1 MDNKLFTIKNI
12 NYINLKNIKII
23 YNDISNINIYSCEK
37 HYNKLYTS
45 KNLIN
50 NNIKKWDCYKKITNM
65 YEYVNTSPY
74 KYLYISKEKHLSR
87 SFF

>member
-37 HYNKLYTS
+37 HYNFW
-45 KNLIN
+45 
-50 NNIKKWDCYKKITNM
+50 NI
-65 YEYVNTSPY
+65 
-74 KYLYISKEKHLSR
+74 
-87 SFF
+87 